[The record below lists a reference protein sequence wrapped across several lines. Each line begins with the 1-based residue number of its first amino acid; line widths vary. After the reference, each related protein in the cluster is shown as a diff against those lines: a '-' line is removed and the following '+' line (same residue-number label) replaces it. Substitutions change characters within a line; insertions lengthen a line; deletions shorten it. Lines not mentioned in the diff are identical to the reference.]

1 MRSSTWIWLAVFFI
15 SLAALDWYVFQ
26 GIKTLTAR
34 LGRLITKRFIRFGYW
49 GLSFLFFA
57 AVLGIVFNLFPG
69 GRFRQIVLLFVFFLF
84 SYLPKLAFALFLA
97 AEDAFRIL
105 RAASVFLRA
114 RWQNVRPGAQ
124 PEIFES
130 RRKFISQMG
139 LLAASLPFA
148 SVLYGVT
155 EGKYDFRLRR
165 HTLYFPDLPDAFDGF
180 TITQVSDYHVGSFD
194 NPKAVQKG
202 VDLIRAQESD
212 LLVFT
217 GDLVNNR
224 ATEMEGWM
232 KIFGGLQAPYGQF
245 SILGNHDYGDYLG
258 WSSPEAKE
266 KNFEELKAVERE
278 LGFRLLLNENVEIV
292 KNGGRIVLLGVENWG
307 RPPFRQRG
315 DLGKALEGTSPTDF
329 KILLSHDPSHWD
341 AVVQSFP
348 ERIPLTLSGHTHGMQ
363 FGIEI
368 PGWQWSP
375 VKYRYPHWAGL
386 YREQD
391 KFLYV
396 NRGFGYLG
404 FPGRVGIWPEVTVI
418 TLKKGQPPNQSA

>member
-1 MRSSTWIWLAVFFI
+1 LALEDLYRIVRSV
-15 SLAALDWYVFQ
+15 
-26 GIKTLTAR
+26 
-34 LGRLITKRFIRFGYW
+34 
-49 GLSFLFFA
+49 
-57 AVLGIVFNLFPG
+57 
-69 GRFRQIVLLFVFFLF
+69 FVFVSHRF
-84 SYLPKLAFALFLA
+84 K
-97 AEDAFRIL
+97 DL
-105 RAASVFLRA
+105 RQGA
-114 RWQNVRPGAQ
+114 R
-124 PEIFES
+124 PELFES
-130 RRKFISQMG
+130 RRKFISQVG
-139 LLAASLPFA
+139 LLAASIPFA

-155 EGKYDFRLRR
+155 EGKYDFRVRR
-165 HTLYFPDLPDAFDGF
+165 QTLYFPDLPEAFDGF

-202 VDLIRAQESD
+202 VDLIRAQEPD

-217 GDLVNNR
+217 GDMVNNQ
-224 ATEMEGWM
+224 AAEMEGWM
-232 KIFGGLQAPYGQF
+232 KIFGGLEAPYGQF
-245 SILGNHDYGDYLG
+245 SILGNHDYGDYLD
-258 WSSPEAKE
+258 WPSPEAKE
-266 KNFEELKAVERE
+266 KNFADLKEVQKE
-278 LGFRLLLNENVEIV
+278 LGLRLLLNEKVEIV

-315 DLGKALEGTSPTDF
+315 DLNKALEGTAPADF

-341 AVVQSFP
+341 AVVQNFP

-386 YREQD
+386 YQEQD

-418 TLKKGQPPNQSA
+418 TLKKGRALNQIA